1 MKDLKSLRKERG
13 LTLVEAAEGIGISKS
28 ALGSYETG
36 ARVPR
41 DQALKQIASFYG
53 VEASDIA
60 MLEKKQEV
68 EVPEEPRLCP
78 FKIKRQTDAGT
89 GNVTEWFLACAG
101 KKCMAFEN
109 GGMCG
114 RLK

>member
-13 LTLVEAAEGIGISKS
+13 LTLIEAAEGIGISKS

-41 DQALKQIASFYG
+41 DQALKQIAGFYG
-53 VEASDIA
+53 IEASDIA
-60 MLEKKQEV
+60 MSEKKQEV
-68 EVPEEPRLCP
+68 KEPEDSRLCP
-78 FKIKRQTDAGT
+78 FKIKRQTDSRT
-89 GNVTEWFLACAG
+89 GNVTEWFLPCAG
-101 KKCMAFEN
+101 KKCMAFGN